1 MTKTFTF
8 RVNDMTHA
16 RIQSL
21 LQKENYNQTD
31 INKLLEDLLLDQ
43 FKESTILEDNAANS
57 FIGKDNGF
65 QDVCKNFR

>member
-31 INKLLEDLLLDQ
+31 INKLLED
-43 FKESTILEDNAANS
+43 NAANS
-57 FIGKDNGF
+57 FIGKDDGF

>member
-1 MTKTFTF
+1 MTLEGSSTIPHTHSIVMTKTFTI

-31 INKLLEDLLLDQ
+31 INKLLDDLLLDQ
-43 FKESTILEDNAANS
+43 FKRINN
-57 FIGKDNGF
+57 I
-65 QDVCKNFR
+65 RR